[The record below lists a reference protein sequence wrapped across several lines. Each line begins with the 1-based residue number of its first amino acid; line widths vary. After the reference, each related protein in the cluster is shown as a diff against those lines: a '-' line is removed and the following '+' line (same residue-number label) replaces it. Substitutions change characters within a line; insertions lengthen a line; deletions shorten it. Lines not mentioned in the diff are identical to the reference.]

1 MGPKGDSGTSLKS
14 HIQGCNLKSMIILTW
29 PLSRH
34 IVFRKERATMIR
46 GLKRWSGLVLILAFG
61 ALRAAYAQ
69 ETAAL
74 SDDQVRDRLN
84 FIENALD
91 SAQPN
96 AKIWWYGW
104 LAAYSAGAL
113 AQGGLSIAHWNDVK
127 PADSSPNAP
136 LVRDRAFAQDMLV
149 GGATTV
155 LGVGGLLIDPFLPA
169 YGPHR
174 LRSLPENTPEERRA
188 KLLKAEELLRQCAQ
202 REKDGRGLKNHLVN
216 IGVNAAA
223 GLVTVLVFDR
233 PFTDGLFTFAAGE
246 AVSLITIVTQPRR
259 AIRDLKN
266 YEVKYLGQ
274 QGTYIPEAPSDTM
287 WTLGLF
293 PGGISLGLRF

>member
-1 MGPKGDSGTSLKS
+1 
-14 HIQGCNLKSMIILTW
+14 MIILTW

-34 IVFRKERATMIR
+34 IVFRKERIPMIR
-46 GLKRWSGLVLILAFG
+46 CLKRCSGLLLLLAF
-61 ALRAAYAQ
+61 ASLPAAYAQ
-69 ETAAL
+69 EAARL
-74 SDDQVRDRLN
+74 SDNQVKERLS
-84 FIENALD
+84 FVENALD

-104 LAAYSAGAL
+104 LAAYSAGTA
-113 AQGGLSIAHWNDVK
+113 AQWGLSIAHWNDIK
-127 PADSSPNAP
+127 PADDSPNAP

-149 GGATTV
+149 GGATTA
-155 LGVGGLLIDPFLPA
+155 LGVCGLLIDPFLPA

-174 LRSLPENTPEERRA
+174 LRSLPENTPEERRT
-188 KLLKAEELLRQCAQ
+188 KLLKAEELLRRCAQ

-223 GLVTVLVFDR
+223 GLATVLIFDR
-233 PFTDGLFTFAAGE
+233 PWTDGLLTFAAGE
-246 AVSLITIVTQPRR
+246 AVSFINIVTQPRR

-274 QGTYIPEAPSDTM
+274 QGAYIPQAPSDSH
-287 WTLGLF
+287 WTFSLY
-293 PGGISLGLRF
+293 PGGIRLSLRF